1 MAVAICSNSPRMR
14 LSLILR
20 AAWAVRPTTK
30 LANKAMMPITTSSSI
45 SVKPEGCAGEA
56 EGLVA
61 DRPSHLPGRLLKL
74 VRSLFIMIRGRSGS
88 PFTQFLFH
96 SFAQPLFNHALVV
109 QETRPRQPFDPRQ
122 HPRVDSQCDRHRF
135 RRLRRG
141 HTRGFHQPQ
150 VRTVFGPKRR
160 FGLFAVE
167 KRNFFPVR
175 DGVHVRLWL
184 CAAWRSFVPPG
195 CALYFKAGGCV
206 F

>member
-20 AAWAVRPTTK
+20 AEWAVRPTTK

-45 SVKPEGCAGEA
+45 SVKPGEA

-61 DRPSHLPGRLLKL
+61 DRPSRLPGRLFKL
-74 VRSLFIMIRGRSGS
+74 VRSLFIMIRGRSDS
-88 PFTQFLFH
+88 SFTQFLFH

-122 HPRVDSQCDRHRF
+122 RPRVDSQGDRHRF

-141 HTRGFHQPQ
+141 RQRGFHQAQ

-160 FGLFAVE
+160 FGLVAVE
-167 KRNFFPVR
+167 KRNLFPVR
-175 DGVHVRLWL
+175 DGVHVRLCL
-184 CAAWRSFVPPG
+184 TVLRPTRMFCEPS
-195 CALYFKAGGCV
+195 LQN
-206 F
+206 

>member
-20 AAWAVRPTTK
+20 FAWAVRPTTK
-30 LANKAMMPITTSSSI
+30 LANTPMMPITTSSSI
-45 SVKPEGCAGEA
+45 SVKPER
-56 EGLVA
+56 GLVV
-61 DRPSHLPGRLLKL
+61 DRPSRLPGRLFKL
-74 VRSLFIMIRGRSGS
+74 VRSLFIMIRGCSDS

-150 VRTVFGPKRR
+150 VRTVFVPKRR
-160 FGLFAVE
+160 FGLVAVE

-184 CAAWRSFVPPG
+184 CAA
-195 CALYFKAGGCV
+195 
-206 F
+206 